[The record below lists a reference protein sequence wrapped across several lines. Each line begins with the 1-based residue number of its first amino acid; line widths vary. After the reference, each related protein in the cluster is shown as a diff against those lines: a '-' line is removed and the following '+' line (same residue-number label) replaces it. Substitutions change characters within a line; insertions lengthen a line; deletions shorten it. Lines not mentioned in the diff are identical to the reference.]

1 MMDATHLGL
10 LLLVSLARITTAVSI
25 IKYGPCVNV
34 TPFHYQ
40 TYSFSEPVNVKVDS
54 DLLKLYP
61 CVFPD
66 QRQNYFMN
74 SNI

>member
-40 TYSFSEPVNVKVDS
+40 TYSFSEPSNGKIYS
-54 DLLKLYP
+54 DVWKL
-61 CVFPD
+61 
-66 QRQNYFMN
+66 
-74 SNI
+74 